1 VNCLVL
7 TILSITDSITTTA
20 YNLRS
25 KISDIDPDLSG
36 DTLTAT
42 SERFVKKLTLEKMT
56 NEDEQKTTTT
66 HKPQDS
72 AIMIC
77 YRECLT
83 NLERMGAHKVLV
95 AAHGLFSPYLHSFE
109 IRM

>member
-1 VNCLVL
+1 MNCLVQ
-7 TILSITDSITTTA
+7 TILSITDSITTTS

-25 KISDIDPDLSG
+25 KVNDIDPDLSG
-36 DTLTAT
+36 DILTAT
-42 SERFVKKLTLEKMT
+42 SERFVKKSTLEKMT

-66 HKPQDS
+66 HKLQDS

-83 NLERMGAHKVLV
+83 NLEK
-95 AAHGLFSPYLHSFE
+95 FN
-109 IRM
+109 